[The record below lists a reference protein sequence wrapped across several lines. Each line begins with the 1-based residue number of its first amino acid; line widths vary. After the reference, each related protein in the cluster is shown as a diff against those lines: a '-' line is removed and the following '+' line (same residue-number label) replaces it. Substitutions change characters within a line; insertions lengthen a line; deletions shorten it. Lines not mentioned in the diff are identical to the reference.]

1 MICLRE
7 TPREDTEILT
17 RREGTRMCEIYAR
30 FGFDGG
36 MFAAY
41 SLRVV
46 EGTSRVV
53 VGVPAA
59 GAGSR
64 PTVRVH
70 FMCVSPL
77 SRSCLVS
84 CADAR
89 RASEVGPQPSSPAT
103 YLRPIVKYRTTWL
116 MNVNVNT
123 FGNASCM
130 RRVSSRL
137 YCRPPFQV
145 GVCAF
150 FYMAMDPLAVRQAI
164 HDAASKMRGAFLRE
178 DPQVQRLCASSHS
191 QPLSPPSPHTWTH
204 AHTRC

>member
-7 TPREDTEILT
+7 TRPREDTEILT

-123 FGNASCM
+123 FGNACGGFHLDFIVAP
-130 RRVSSRL
+130 R
-137 YCRPPFQV
+137 F
-145 GVCAF
+145 
-150 FYMAMDPLAVRQAI
+150 
-164 HDAASKMRGAFLRE
+164 K
-178 DPQVQRLCASSHS
+178 
-191 QPLSPPSPHTWTH
+191 
-204 AHTRC
+204 

>member
-70 FMCVSPL
+70 FMCVWSSL
-77 SRSCLVS
+77 SFVS
-84 CADAR
+84 RVMCGR
-89 RASEVGPQPSSPAT
+89 TQSVRGGASTLIACDLPAT
-103 YLRPIVKYRTTWL
+103 
-116 MNVNVNT
+116 
-123 FGNASCM
+123 
-130 RRVSSRL
+130 
-137 YCRPPFQV
+137 
-145 GVCAF
+145 
-150 FYMAMDPLAVRQAI
+150 D
-164 HDAASKMRGAFLRE
+164 RE
-178 DPQVQRLCASSHS
+178 L
-191 QPLSPPSPHTWTH
+191 
-204 AHTRC
+204 

>member
-7 TPREDTEILT
+7 TRPREDTEILT

-130 RRVSSRL
+130 RRVSSLLTTPRFSRL
-137 YCRPPFQV
+137 R
-145 GVCAF
+145 AF
-150 FYMAMDPLAVRQAI
+150 FYKAI
-164 HDAASKMRGAFLRE
+164 GHGPSRSSPSHPRRRIKNAG
-178 DPQVQRLCASSHS
+178 RL
-191 QPLSPPSPHTWTH
+191 PP
-204 AHTRC
+204 

>member
-1 MICLRE
+1 MRDLG
-7 TPREDTEILT
+7 LT
-17 RREGTRMCEIYAR
+17 
-30 FGFDGG
+30 GG
-36 MFAAY
+36 C
-41 SLRVV
+41 SLRIRCAS
-46 EGTSRVV
+46 SRVV

-103 YLRPIVKYRTTWL
+103 YLRPIVNYRTTWL

-123 FGNASCM
+123 FGNACGGFHL
-130 RRVSSRL
+130 VFIDD
-137 YCRPPFQV
+137 PPFQF
-145 GVCAF
+145 GVRAF
-150 FYMAMDPLAVRQAI
+150 FYKRLAMDPLAVRQAI

-178 DPQVQRLCASSHS
+178 DPQVQQLCASSHS

>member
-41 SLRVV
+41 PLRVV

-84 CADAR
+84 RVMCGR
-89 RASEVGPQPSSPAT
+89 TQSVRGGASTLIACDLPAT
-103 YLRPIVKYRTTWL
+103 
-116 MNVNVNT
+116 
-123 FGNASCM
+123 
-130 RRVSSRL
+130 
-137 YCRPPFQV
+137 
-145 GVCAF
+145 
-150 FYMAMDPLAVRQAI
+150 D
-164 HDAASKMRGAFLRE
+164 RE
-178 DPQVQRLCASSHS
+178 V
-191 QPLSPPSPHTWTH
+191 
-204 AHTRC
+204 

>member
-1 MICLRE
+1 MRDLGL
-7 TPREDTEILT
+7 P
-17 RREGTRMCEIYAR
+17 
-30 FGFDGG
+30 GG
-36 MFAAY
+36 C
-41 SLRVV
+41 SLRIRCAS
-46 EGTSRVV
+46 SRVV

-103 YLRPIVKYRTTWL
+103 YLRPIVNYRTTWL

-123 FGNASCM
+123 FGNACGGFHLVFITSTP
-130 RRVSSRL
+130 RPVSSVACVPSRSGL
-137 YCRPPFQV
+137 
-145 GVCAF
+145 
-150 FYMAMDPLAVRQAI
+150 AMDPLAVRQAI

>member
-1 MICLRE
+1 MRDLG
-7 TPREDTEILT
+7 LT
-17 RREGTRMCEIYAR
+17 
-30 FGFDGG
+30 GG
-36 MFAAY
+36 C
-41 SLRVV
+41 SLRIRCAS
-46 EGTSRVV
+46 SRVV

-70 FMCVSPL
+70 FMIMCVSPL

-103 YLRPIVKYRTTWL
+103 YLRPIVNYRTTWL

-123 FGNASCM
+123 FGNACGGFHL
-130 RRVSSRL
+130 VFIVEP
-137 YCRPPFQV
+137 PPFHPEAR
-145 GVCAF
+145 CASH
-150 FYMAMDPLAVRQAI
+150 ATEMDLLAVRQAI

-204 AHTRC
+204 VH

>member
-1 MICLRE
+1 
-7 TPREDTEILT
+7 
-17 RREGTRMCEIYAR
+17 MCEIYAR

-70 FMCVSPL
+70 FMCVSL
-77 SRSCLVS
+77 SLVRVSRS

-89 RASEVGPQPSSPAT
+89 RASEVGHQPSSPAT
-103 YLRPIVKYRTTWL
+103 YLCDR
-116 MNVNVNT
+116 
-123 FGNASCM
+123 S
-130 RRVSSRL
+130 
-137 YCRPPFQV
+137 
-145 GVCAF
+145 
-150 FYMAMDPLAVRQAI
+150 
-164 HDAASKMRGAFLRE
+164 
-178 DPQVQRLCASSHS
+178 
-191 QPLSPPSPHTWTH
+191 
-204 AHTRC
+204 

>member
-70 FMCVSPL
+70 FMIMCVSPL

-103 YLRPIVKYRTTWL
+103 YLRPIVKYRTTS
-116 MNVNVNT
+116 
-123 FGNASCM
+123 G
-130 RRVSSRL
+130 
-137 YCRPPFQV
+137 
-145 GVCAF
+145 
-150 FYMAMDPLAVRQAI
+150 
-164 HDAASKMRGAFLRE
+164 
-178 DPQVQRLCASSHS
+178 
-191 QPLSPPSPHTWTH
+191 
-204 AHTRC
+204 

>member
-7 TPREDTEILT
+7 TRPREDTEILT

-103 YLRPIVKYRTTWL
+103 YLRPIVNYRTTWL

-123 FGNASCM
+123 FGNACGGFHLVFIV
-130 RRVSSRL
+130 RDPP
-137 YCRPPFQV
+137 RPRFT
-145 GVCAF
+145 
-150 FYMAMDPLAVRQAI
+150 
-164 HDAASKMRGAFLRE
+164 
-178 DPQVQRLCASSHS
+178 QRLVALRTQPNGPTRSSPSH
-191 QPLSPPSPHTWTH
+191 PRRRIKNAGRLPP
-204 AHTRC
+204 

>member
-70 FMCVSPL
+70 FMCVSL
-77 SRSCLVS
+77 SLVRVS
-84 CADAR
+84 CHVRTHAER
-89 RASEVGPQPSSPAT
+89 QRWGLNPHR
-103 YLRPIVKYRTTWL
+103 LRPTCDR
-116 MNVNVNT
+116 
-123 FGNASCM
+123 S
-130 RRVSSRL
+130 
-137 YCRPPFQV
+137 
-145 GVCAF
+145 
-150 FYMAMDPLAVRQAI
+150 
-164 HDAASKMRGAFLRE
+164 
-178 DPQVQRLCASSHS
+178 
-191 QPLSPPSPHTWTH
+191 
-204 AHTRC
+204 